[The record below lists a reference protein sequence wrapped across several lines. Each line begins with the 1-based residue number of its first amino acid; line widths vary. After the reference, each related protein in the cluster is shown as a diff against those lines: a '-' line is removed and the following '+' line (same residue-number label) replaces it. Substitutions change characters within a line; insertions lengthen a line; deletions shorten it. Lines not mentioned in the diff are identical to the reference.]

1 MLLLLGGQRMNT
13 VYFFPVN
20 RMTVTVIGVI
30 FSPNQVIKHSE
41 QAKKLDSFHCMAC
54 HNKKLCVADC
64 LNEYWKRR
72 STKEQTDTKA
82 LFITYAKLSRTA
94 TIDSKRR

>member
-1 MLLLLGGQRMNT
+1 
-13 VYFFPVN
+13 
-20 RMTVTVIGVI
+20 MTVTDIAVT
-30 FSPNQVIKHSE
+30 FSANHVVKHSKPG
-41 QAKKLDSFHCMAC
+41 KKLDSFHCMAC

-82 LFITYAKLSRTA
+82 LFITYAKLSRAA